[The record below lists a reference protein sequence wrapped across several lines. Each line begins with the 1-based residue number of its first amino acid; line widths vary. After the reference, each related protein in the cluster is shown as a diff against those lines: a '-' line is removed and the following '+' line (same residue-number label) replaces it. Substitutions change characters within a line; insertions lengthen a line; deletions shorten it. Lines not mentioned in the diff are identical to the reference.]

1 MHLYFM
7 VYKVPARLPLCK
19 FLYKTRT
26 GPCPN
31 SVIIQ
36 KAVCLGASPLPFI
49 TLFLW
54 LYTTD
59 NLLHHFMS

>member
-49 TLFLW
+49 TLFL
-54 LYTTD
+54 
-59 NLLHHFMS
+59 